1 MTLVKWTPRRKS
13 IFEDMDSI
21 VRNAFNDDWNFQARD
36 LRQWAPEVDVEE
48 KDNHYIITADIPG
61 LTKKDVK
68 VNITNDILTISG
80 ERKTVNDSEK
90 DHYHYRERQYGSFSR
105 SFNLPE
111 TVKEDDVSASF
122 KNGILEITLPKHEE
136 VLPEEREIKIS

>member
-21 VRNAFNDDWNFQARD
+21 VRNVFNEDWNFPVRD
-36 LRQWAPEVDVEE
+36 LRQWAPAIDVEE
-48 KDNHYIITADIPG
+48 TDKHYRITADIPG

-68 VNITNDILTISG
+68 VNITNNILTISG

-90 DHYHYRERQYGSFSR
+90 DHYHYRERHYGSFSR

-122 KNGILEITLPKHEE
+122 KNGILAITLPKHEE
-136 VLPEEREIKIS
+136 VLPKEREIKIS

>member
-13 IFEDMDSI
+13 IFEDMDNI
-21 VRNAFNDDWNFQARD
+21 VRNAFNDDWNFPGRD
-36 LRQWAPEVDVEE
+36 LRQWTPEVDVEE

>member
-21 VRNAFNDDWNFQARD
+21 VRNAFNEDWNFPVRD
-36 LRQWAPEVDVEE
+36 LRQWAPAVDVEE
-48 KDNHYIITADIPG
+48 TDNNYNITADIPG

-68 VNITNDILTISG
+68 VNITNNILTISG

-90 DHYHYRERQYGSFSR
+90 DHYHYRERHYGSFSR

-122 KNGILEITLPKHEE
+122 KNGILAITLPKHEE
-136 VLPEEREIKIS
+136 VLPKEREIKIS

>member
-21 VRNAFNDDWNFQARD
+21 VRNAFNDDWNFPARD
-36 LRQWAPEVDVEE
+36 LRQWTPEVDVEE

>member
-21 VRNAFNDDWNFQARD
+21 VRNVFNEDWNFPVRD
-36 LRQWAPEVDVEE
+36 LRQWAPAVDVEE
-48 KDNHYIITADIPG
+48 TDEHYNITADIPG

-68 VNITNDILTISG
+68 VNITNNILTISG

-90 DHYHYRERQYGSFSR
+90 DHYHYRERHYGSFSR

-122 KNGILEITLPKHEE
+122 KNGILAITLPKHEE
-136 VLPEEREIKIS
+136 VLPKEREIKIS

>member
-21 VRNAFNDDWNFQARD
+21 VRNAFNDDWNFPARD
-36 LRQWAPEVDVEE
+36 LRQWTPEVDVEE

-61 LTKKDVK
+61 LTKNDIK
-68 VNITNDILTISG
+68 VNITDDILTISG

-90 DHYHYRERQYGSFSR
+90 AHYHYRERQYGSFSR